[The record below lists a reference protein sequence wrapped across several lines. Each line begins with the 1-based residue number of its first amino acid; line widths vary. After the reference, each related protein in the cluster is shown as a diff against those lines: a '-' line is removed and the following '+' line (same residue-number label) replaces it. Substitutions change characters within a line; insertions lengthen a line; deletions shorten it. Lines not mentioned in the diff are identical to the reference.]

1 MRACPS
7 QSAADAR
14 ANMTSR
20 SVLEG
25 AMKAVVATSYG
36 PPDLYPVADMPVP
49 RPGPGQIQVRI
60 PAASINP
67 ADVRLPSGE
76 FRDATPLE
84 FPHVWAKR
92 SRTGSTTSAETAAR

>member
-1 MRACPS
+1 
-7 QSAADAR
+7 
-14 ANMTSR
+14 
-20 SVLEG
+20 
-25 AMKAVVATSYG
+25 MKAVVATSYG

-76 FRDATPLE
+76 FRDVTPIGV
-84 FPHVWAKR
+84 PTRVGKAIPYWIYDV
-92 SRTGSTTSAETAAR
+92 SRNSGS